1 MTTVGSINWRTALG
15 SRTATSGHLRPRTLT
30 VPVVT
35 LRCASE
41 RPTSASSLTS
51 PCSFSPDAAD
61 GVSSQAAAWQAT
73 ATDAAAAAAEA
84 AAAAAAAAAAKGSA
98 GEVESSECCAR
109 RTAPYVG
116 RTS

>member
-1 MTTVGSINWRTALG
+1 M
-15 SRTATSGHLRPRTLT
+15 
-30 VPVVT
+30 PVVT

-61 GVSSQAAAWQAT
+61 GVSSQAAAWQVA
-73 ATDAAAAAAEA
+73 ATDAATA
-84 AAAAAAAAAAKGSA
+84 AAAAAAAAAASGSV
-98 GEVESSECCAR
+98 GEVESSECWAR

>member
-1 MTTVGSINWRTALG
+1 MSHRSGFSYRHQRT
-15 SRTATSGHLRPRTLT
+15 SRPRTLT

-61 GVSSQAAAWQAT
+61 GVSSQAAAWQDAAT
-73 ATDAAAAAAEA
+73 HAAAAVAAAAAS
-84 AAAAAAAAAAKGSA
+84 GSA
-98 GEVESSECCAR
+98 GEVVSSECCAR